1 MQEYFLL
8 IPLLVIGLTPL
19 YLYYKDKRKR
29 AKNKNN
35 HTLISNKLNPKI
47 L

>member
-19 YLYYKDKRKR
+19 YLYYKDKKCE
-29 AKNKNN
+29 ANKE
-35 HTLISNKLNPKI
+35 IQKK
-47 L
+47 